1 MPHHLPVLSRTS
13 VIAISFAAMVL
24 LGGLLRQTGA
34 ALGGMLDLT
43 LTGAEAR
50 ALLDRLTPWQRDVHA
65 HATLLY
71 DGLYPLA
78 YGAFFAGL
86 AVRLGGAKARWI
98 ALVMLQ
104 VTAGVF
110 SGSQALI
117 ADGIHSLSDLI
128 SDFVVLL
135 AGHHSRKQADDDHQ
149 YGHQRYETA
158 ASLALGAL
166 LLPAI
171 RALNLKFSS

>member
-13 VIAISFAAMVL
+13 VVAISFAAMVL

-98 ALVMLQ
+98 ALVMLGGM
-104 VTAGVF
+104 V
-110 SGSQALI
+110 
-117 ADGIHSLSDLI
+117 ADYAENI
-128 SDFVVLL
+128 VQLL
-135 AGHHSRKQADDDHQ
+135 ALSGRADWLDAKAVLTPIKFALT
-149 YGHQRYETA
+149 GTA
-158 ASLALGAL
+158 VLATLVL
-166 LLPAI
+166 AI
-171 RALNLKFSS
+171 RATWARVRR

>member
-98 ALVMLQ
+98 ALVMLGGM
-104 VTAGVF
+104 V
-110 SGSQALI
+110 
-117 ADGIHSLSDLI
+117 ADYAENI
-128 SDFVVLL
+128 VQLL
-135 AGHHSRKQADDDHQ
+135 ALSGRADWLDAKTLLTPIKFALT
-149 YGHQRYETA
+149 GTA
-158 ASLALGAL
+158 VAATMVL
-166 LLPAI
+166 AI
-171 RALNLKFSS
+171 RATWARVRR

>member
-43 LTGAEAR
+43 LTEAEAR

-98 ALVMLQ
+98 ALVMLGGM
-104 VTAGVF
+104 V
-110 SGSQALI
+110 
-117 ADGIHSLSDLI
+117 ADYAENI
-128 SDFVVLL
+128 VQLL
-135 AGHHSRKQADDDHQ
+135 ALSGRADWLDAKTVLTPIKFALT
-149 YGHQRYETA
+149 GTA
-158 ASLALGAL
+158 VAATLVL
-166 LLPAI
+166 AI
-171 RALNLKFSS
+171 RATWARVRR

>member
-24 LGGLLRQTGA
+24 VGGLLRQTGA

-98 ALVMLQ
+98 ALVMLGGMVADYAENIVQ
-104 VTAGVF
+104 LLALSGRADWLDAKTLLTPIKFALTGTAVLATLVLSVRAGV
-110 SGSQALI
+110 
-117 ADGIHSLSDLI
+117 
-128 SDFVVLL
+128 
-135 AGHHSRKQADDDHQ
+135 
-149 YGHQRYETA
+149 
-158 ASLALGAL
+158 AL
-166 LLPAI
+166 L
-171 RALNLKFSS
+171 RR

>member
-98 ALVMLQ
+98 ALVMLGGMVADYAENIVQ
-104 VTAGVF
+104 LLALSGRADWLDAKTLLTPIKFALTGTAVLATLVLSVRAGV
-110 SGSQALI
+110 
-117 ADGIHSLSDLI
+117 
-128 SDFVVLL
+128 
-135 AGHHSRKQADDDHQ
+135 
-149 YGHQRYETA
+149 
-158 ASLALGAL
+158 AL
-166 LLPAI
+166 L
-171 RALNLKFSS
+171 RR

>member
-1 MPHHLPVLSRTS
+1 MPHHLPALSRTS
-13 VIAISFAAMVL
+13 VIAISIAAMIL
-24 LGGLLRQTGA
+24 LGGLLRQTGE
-34 ALGGMLDLT
+34 ALDGMLDLT

-98 ALVMLQ
+98 ALVMLGGM
-104 VTAGVF
+104 V
-110 SGSQALI
+110 
-117 ADGIHSLSDLI
+117 ADYAENI
-128 SDFVVLL
+128 VQLL
-135 AGHHSRKQADDDHQ
+135 ALSGRADWLDAKTVLTPIKFALT
-149 YGHQRYETA
+149 GTA
-158 ASLALGAL
+158 VLATLML
-166 LLPAI
+166 AI
-171 RALNLKFSS
+171 RAMWARVRR

>member
-98 ALVMLQ
+98 ALVMLGGM
-104 VTAGVF
+104 V
-110 SGSQALI
+110 
-117 ADGIHSLSDLI
+117 ADYAENI
-128 SDFVVLL
+128 VQLL
-135 AGHHSRKQADDDHQ
+135 ALSGRADWLDAKTLLTPIKFALT
-149 YGHQRYETA
+149 GTVVAATLVLAITA
-158 ASLALGAL
+158 TWA
-166 LLPAI
+166 
-171 RALNLKFSS
+171 RVRR

>member
-98 ALVMLQ
+98 ALMMLGGM
-104 VTAGVF
+104 V
-110 SGSQALI
+110 
-117 ADGIHSLSDLI
+117 ADYAENI
-128 SDFVVLL
+128 VQLL
-135 AGHHSRKQADDDHQ
+135 ALSGRADWLDAKTLLTPIKFALT
-149 YGHQRYETA
+149 GTVVAATLVLAITA
-158 ASLALGAL
+158 TWA
-166 LLPAI
+166 
-171 RALNLKFSS
+171 RVRR